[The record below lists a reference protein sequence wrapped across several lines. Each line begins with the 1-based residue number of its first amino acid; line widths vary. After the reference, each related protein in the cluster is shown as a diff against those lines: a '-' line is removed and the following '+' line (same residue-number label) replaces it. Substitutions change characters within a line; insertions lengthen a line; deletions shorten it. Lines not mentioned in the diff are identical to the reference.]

1 MPIKK
6 KKKAVSIGSWTDLV
20 EEPRAIMENEEAAV
34 PVVNEVEA
42 ERDSVDVLG
51 GEEISWSEFFLSVSS
66 SVSVSVRLFDVWC
79 QERLYDFDILFRV
92 VCCCDS

>member
-1 MPIKK
+1 
-6 KKKAVSIGSWTDLV
+6 
-20 EEPRAIMENEEAAV
+20 MENEEAAV